1 VALRGEAYVEGL
13 ESRSRVIVTWRSQ
26 SCELDVSYPAG
37 ADPLPDL
44 GTFLCKG
51 VKP

>member
-1 VALRGEAYVEGL
+1 VT
-13 ESRSRVIVTWRSQ
+13 ITWRGQ
-26 SCELDVSYPAG
+26 SCELDVSYPPN